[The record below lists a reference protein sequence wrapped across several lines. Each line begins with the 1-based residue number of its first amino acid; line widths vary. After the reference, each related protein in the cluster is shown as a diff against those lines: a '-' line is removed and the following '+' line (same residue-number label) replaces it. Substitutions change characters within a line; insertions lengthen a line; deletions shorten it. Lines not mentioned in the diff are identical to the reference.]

1 MGRLFIKVVAELAI
15 NSCTLQLRFQ
25 TSLSQPLPLKQ
36 HLNSPF
42 PNMIPIGV
50 GVGVCV
56 CERERERGRISLLD
70 SVCLWRMCILLL

>member
-1 MGRLFIKVVAELAI
+1 MGRLFIKVVGELAI

-25 TSLSQPLPLKQ
+25 TSLSQPLHLKQ

-42 PNMIPIGV
+42 PNMILIGV

-56 CERERERGRISLLD
+56 RERERERKRERERERERERQD
-70 SVCLWRMCILLL
+70 FAA